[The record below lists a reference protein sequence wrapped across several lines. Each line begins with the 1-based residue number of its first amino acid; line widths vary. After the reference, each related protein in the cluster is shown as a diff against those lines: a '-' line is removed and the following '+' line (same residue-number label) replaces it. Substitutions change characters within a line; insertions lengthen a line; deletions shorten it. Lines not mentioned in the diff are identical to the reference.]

1 MKKSRSFLPV
11 LFAVVMLF
19 CVLFVICYLPA
30 VSSLRFRL
38 EDAEKSLETSR
49 GRERK
54 QQYEYDEA
62 VAAIPEVQA
71 ELDRIIPL
79 NEQAKQELQDLKAE
93 RKRLREEKKELEKQA
108 KQAAEQEVKG
118 HE

>member
-1 MKKSRSFLPV
+1 MKKRRSFLPV
-11 LFAVVMLF
+11 LFAVVMLV

-30 VSSLRFRL
+30 VNNLRFRL
-38 EDAEKSLETSR
+38 EDVEKSLETSR

-79 NEQAKQELQDLKAE
+79 NDQAKQELQDLKAE

-108 KQAAEQEVKG
+108 KQAAEQEVNSD
-118 HE
+118 E

>member
-1 MKKSRSFLPV
+1 MKKRRSFLPV
-11 LFAVVMLF
+11 LFAVVMLV

-30 VSSLRFRL
+30 VNSLRFRL
-38 EDAEKSLETSR
+38 EDVEKSLETSR

-79 NEQAKQELQDLKAE
+79 NDQAKQELQDLKAE
-93 RKRLREEKKELEKQA
+93 RKRLREEKKELEKQTM
-108 KQAAEQEVKG
+108 QAAEQEVNSD
-118 HE
+118 E